1 MGSFN
6 YENTETKMIG
16 GKKIVRK
23 VSIKKGRGYKSITK
37 YHKGKKVYSAKKPIH
52 SHHIELIKNH
62 KFIPGLFN
70 DCVNC
75 KTKKRRGGGKDDDIE
90 MGPSPRTQYMGP
102 VPPDPNRFNE
112 LQAKLRKHYMNKG
125 STPEEASKF
134 FEQGNSDER
143 AASERRAMSGEDTLG
158 DPFLNE
164 PLQIFHSND
173 KGGRRRKTRRY

>member
-52 SHHIELIKNH
+52 RHHIELIKNH
-62 KFIPGLFN
+62 KFIPGLFK

-102 VPPDPNRFNE
+102 VPPDPDRFKKYAE
-112 LQAKLRKHYMNKG
+112 LEAAHIRKYPLTSEQA
-125 STPEEASKF
+125 AKF
-134 FEQGNSDER
+134 FEQGNPEQKE
-143 AASERRAMSGEDTLG
+143 ASERGAMSSEDTLG
-158 DPFLNE
+158 DINYGEFK
-164 PLQIFHSND
+164 IFGSND
-173 KGGRRRKTRRY
+173 KGGRRKRKTRRY